1 MIYCTLATLAIFAM
15 ASVGSLLAV
24 VLIQRIV
31 EWWRR

>member
-1 MIYCTLATLAIFAM
+1 MIYGTLATLAIFAM

-24 VLIQRIV
+24 MLIQRIV